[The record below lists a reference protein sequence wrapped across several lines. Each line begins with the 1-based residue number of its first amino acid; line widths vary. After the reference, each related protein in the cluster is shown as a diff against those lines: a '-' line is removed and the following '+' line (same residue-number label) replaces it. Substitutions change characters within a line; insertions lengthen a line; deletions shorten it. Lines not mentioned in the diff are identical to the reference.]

1 MILFWT
7 ERAGSYTIDEYLV
20 QRGASI
26 AERFRV
32 RHYEEIGAKTDLEC
46 GTHVFASLD
55 QLSDA
60 GLEMVSRAADQLLA
74 AGSGM
79 QLLNHPRAVLF
90 RRELLRRAWDDGIN
104 QFRAVP
110 VRPFPRQLHY
120 PVFLR
125 SANHH
130 DGSLTGLLSS
140 ESELRRA
147 IRAQRLRGRPVD
159 DLLAVELCD
168 TSTGDGTWRK
178 YAAFRVGGRI
188 VPVHLMISTEW
199 MVKFSAEAPSLESA
213 LEELRFVQSNPHEAW
228 LRRVTD
234 IAGVTYGRVDYG
246 VKDGVPQLWEINTNP
261 TIGRRLHSQG
271 REYASAIAAVLEER
285 RTLVHQALRDAFL
298 AIDSPAECA
307 VVGRSGAG
315 RSTVTIEIPS
325 RLVLRLQHERE
336 GAARRRRVF
345 RWSQWLYER
354 PVLGMPLR
362 TFLRRITP

>member
-20 QRGASI
+20 QRGAAI

-32 RHYEEIGAKTDLEC
+32 RHYEEIHARTDFEF

-60 GLEMVSRAADQLLA
+60 GLEMVSRAADQVVA
-74 AGSGM
+74 SGSGIR
-79 QLLNHPRAVLF
+79 LLNHPRAVLF
-90 RRELLRRAWDDGIN
+90 RRELLRRAWDEGIN
-104 QFRAVP
+104 QFRAVA
-110 VRPFPRQLHY
+110 VRPFPRQLNY

-130 DGSLTGLLSS
+130 TGSLTGLLSS

-147 IRAQRLRGRPVD
+147 IRALRFRGRPVD

-168 TSTGDGTWRK
+168 TSASDGTWRK

-188 VPVHLMISTEW
+188 VPVHLMTSTQW
-199 MVKFSAEAPSLESA
+199 MVKFSADAPSMESA
-213 LEELRFVQSNPHEAW
+213 LEELRFVQSNPHEVW

-234 IAGVTYGRVDYG
+234 LAGVTYGRVDYG

-261 TIGRRLHSQG
+261 TIGRRLHAAS
-271 REYASAIAAVLEER
+271 REHAPEIETLLEER
-285 RTLVHQALRDAFL
+285 RTVVHQALREAFI

-307 VVGRSGAG
+307 VVGPSGTG
-315 RSTVTIEIPS
+315 RSAVTIEIPG

-345 RWSQWLYER
+345 RWLQWLYER
-354 PVLGMPLR
+354 PVIGMPLR
-362 TFLRRITP
+362 KFLRRITP

>member
-20 QRGASI
+20 QRGAAI

-32 RHYEEIGAKTDLEC
+32 RHYEEIHARTDFEF

-60 GLEMVSRAADQLLA
+60 GLEMVSRAADQVVA
-74 AGSGM
+74 SGSGIR
-79 QLLNHPRAVLF
+79 LLNHPRAVLF
-90 RRELLRRAWDDGIN
+90 RRELLRRAWDEGIN
-104 QFRAVP
+104 QFRAVA
-110 VRPFPRQLHY
+110 VRQFPRQLNY

-130 DGSLTGLLSS
+130 TGSLTGLLSS

-147 IRAQRLRGRPVD
+147 IRALRFRGRPVD

-168 TSTGDGTWRK
+168 TSASDGTWRK

-188 VPVHLMISTEW
+188 VPVHLMTSTQW
-199 MVKFSAEAPSLESA
+199 MVKFSADAPSMESA
-213 LEELRFVQSNPHEAW
+213 LEELRFVQSNPHEVW

-234 IAGVTYGRVDYG
+234 LAGVTYGRVDYG

-261 TIGRRLHSQG
+261 TIGRRLHSPG

-298 AIDSPAECA
+298 AIDGQSGGDE
-307 VVGRSGAG
+307 VGTNAIRS
-315 RSTVTIEIPS
+315 SMVTVEIPD
-325 RLVLRLQHERE
+325 RLLAKLERE
-336 GAARRRRVF
+336 REASARRTRAF
-345 RWSQWLYER
+345 RWMRAVYER
-354 PVLGMPLR
+354 PVVGKPLR
-362 TFLRRITP
+362 LLLQRITP